1 MIAAAVIYIALM
13 PPHVRSAWRSWLA
26 ALATDAE
33 AAIAAALTYES
44 LSGDAREAWLE
55 AIATESSTL
64 DVPAVALYGPLLAV
78 ESNSARIEKMR
89 AAVAA
94 NAASARVLESEPR
107 ASLGVAKG
115 GGMHACVIAAPLY
128 LDYVRVLVCRY
139 TPRGGFVW
147 AAHDPLRHVGD
158 LASFREV
165 EGIAVESTPL
175 PVVVD
180 ELSHAVLADRRQ
192 NRPTLPALEPFV
204 DLFAPDPRWMT
215 QLPALACERRVG
227 Y

>member
-1 MIAAAVIYIALM
+1 MIAAAVIYIAPV

-44 LSGDAREAWLE
+44 LSGDGREAWLE
-55 AIATESSTL
+55 AIGTESSTL
-64 DVPAVALYGPLLAV
+64 DVPAVAFYGPLLGV
-78 ESNSARIEKMR
+78 ESDPVRIEKMH
-89 AAVAA
+89 AAVAT
-94 NAASARVLESEPR
+94 NAASAHVLESEPR

-115 GGMHACVIAAPLY
+115 GMHACVIAAPVY
-128 LDYVRVLVCRY
+128 LHYVRVLVCRY
-139 TPRGGFVW
+139 TPRGGFVS

-158 LASFREV
+158 LASFRDV

-204 DLFAPDPRWMT
+204 DLFAPDPRWMS
-215 QLPALACERRVG
+215 QLPGLARDRRVG